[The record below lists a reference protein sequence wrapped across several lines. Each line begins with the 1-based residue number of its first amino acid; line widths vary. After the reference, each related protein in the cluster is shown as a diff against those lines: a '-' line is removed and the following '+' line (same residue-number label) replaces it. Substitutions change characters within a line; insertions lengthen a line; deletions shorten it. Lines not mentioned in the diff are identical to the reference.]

1 MKEKQLQRTSSGT
14 LENCLD
20 LDFIG
25 GVLWENWEGK
35 RRNVGLGDNII
46 ITLRAS
52 QAREQR
58 QKHRD
63 GQTCTTPRGKDT
75 FPGSQ
80 LPGILLAGPLWS
92 FLWPGPSAC
101 RVGQGKDEDS

>member
-1 MKEKQLQRTSSGT
+1 M
-14 LENCLD
+14 D

-63 GQTCTTPRGKDT
+63 GQTCTTPKRKGYIPRIT
-75 FPGSQ
+75 ASRYFIGRAS
-80 LPGILLAGPLWS
+80 LVISLARSISLQSGT
-92 FLWPGPSAC
+92 
-101 RVGQGKDEDS
+101 RER

>member
-1 MKEKQLQRTSSGT
+1 M
-14 LENCLD
+14 D

-63 GQTCTTPRGKDT
+63 GQTYNSKRKGYIPRITASRHFIGRA
-75 FPGSQ
+75 S
-80 LPGILLAGPLWS
+80 LVISLARSISLQSGT
-92 FLWPGPSAC
+92 
-101 RVGQGKDEDS
+101 RER